1 MFDQELEARSVFFRI
16 GLNLLL
22 MDLYGHHGRLD
33 EALDLFSRLHKDPDL
48 IILPSKIMNLSAHL
62 LKGGRPVDAICVLE
76 KLKADP
82 RVAEKIELTR
92 SVNASAVRLMDA
104 AAENGNVEVIQK
116 IFDCLE
122 QSKALKMSRSLL
134 GSLVKVHAVRYVS
147 ISVTFVQLIHHFVYK
162 IRDDWD
168 SALAEFDR
176 LTKERRSTPWSTE
189 LAASL
194 IEKDDTR
201 RLDRLMKMNSQ
212 VHGERNSLFD
222 LSLAFL
228 SCQRVK
234 DAKKLLEVCK

>member
-1 MFDQELEARSVFFRI
+1 
-16 GLNLLL
+16 
-22 MDLYGHHGRLD
+22 
-33 EALDLFSRLHKDPDL
+33 
-48 IILPSKIMNLSAHL
+48 
-62 LKGGRPVDAICVLE
+62 
-76 KLKADP
+76 
-82 RVAEKIELTR
+82 
-92 SVNASAVRLMDA
+92 MDA
-104 AAENGNVEVIQK
+104 AAKNGNVEVIQK

-122 QSKALKMSRSLL
+122 QSKALKMSRALL
-134 GSLVKVHAVRYVS
+134 GTLVKVHAVRYVKFQFHFHLCNVS
-147 ISVTFVQLIHHFVYK
+147 HHFVFK

-168 SALAEFDR
+168 SSLAEFDR

-212 VHGERNSLFD
+212 VHGERDSLFD

>member
-1 MFDQELEARSVFFRI
+1 M
-16 GLNLLL
+16 
-22 MDLYGHHGRLD
+22 Y
-33 EALDLFSRLHKDPDL
+33 
-48 IILPSKIMNLSAHL
+48 
-62 LKGGRPVDAICVLE
+62 
-76 KLKADP
+76 
-82 RVAEKIELTR
+82 
-92 SVNASAVRLMDA
+92 A
-104 AAENGNVEVIQK
+104 AAKNGNVKVIQK

-122 QSKALKMSRSLL
+122 QSKALKMSRALL
-134 GSLVKVHAVRYVS
+134 GSLVKVHAVRYVKFQFHFHLCNVS
-147 ISVTFVQLIHHFVYK
+147 HH
-162 IRDDWD
+162 WD

-212 VHGERNSLFD
+212 VHGERNSIFD

-234 DAKKLLEVCK
+234 DAKKLLEVCI

>member
-1 MFDQELEARSVFFRI
+1 
-16 GLNLLL
+16 
-22 MDLYGHHGRLD
+22 
-33 EALDLFSRLHKDPDL
+33 
-48 IILPSKIMNLSAHL
+48 
-62 LKGGRPVDAICVLE
+62 
-76 KLKADP
+76 
-82 RVAEKIELTR
+82 VAEKIELTR